1 MLYSALSRVRG
12 LQNARSCDWDGR
24 ATGGR
29 IILIG
34 ALYVVVPRAA
44 ASGFGLPP
52 PEAGPNIAW
61 WLRLKGV
68 RDIVSGLTV
77 LTFIVWSS
85 PKTVGL
91 FLLVAALI
99 PIGDM
104 LTVLAAEG
112 SAKSAFGIHG
122 LTASL
127 LLLAGMWLSMGRG

>member
-1 MLYSALSRVRG
+1 MQDLAIGMAG
-12 LQNARSCDWDGR
+12 LLAVG
-24 ATGGR
+24 

-61 WLRLKGV
+61 WLRLKGI

-77 LTFIVWSS
+77 LTFIAWSS

-104 LTVLAAEG
+104 LTVLAAKG

-127 LLLAGMWLSMGRG
+127 MLLAGMWLGIGRGVA

>member
-1 MLYSALSRVRG
+1 MVAAPEGRSRHRI
-12 LQNARSCDWDGR
+12 RTDR
-24 ATGGR
+24 A
-29 IILIG
+29 
-34 ALYVVVPRAA
+34 YVHM
-44 ASGFGLPP
+44 
-52 PEAGPNIAW
+52 
-61 WLRLKGV
+61 
-68 RDIVSGLTV
+68 
-77 LTFIVWSS
+77 WSS